1 MNFKEDIKNF
11 RENHKANDR
20 EIGNAVFRYWLS
32 GDGEHTYV
40 LLPGGMGSGEFFYNQ
55 ILALEKYGKVL
66 TLDYPIQLKDN
77 NSMADGIVA
86 LVDSLGLERAIYIG
100 QSYGG
105 MIAQVIAKRHPE
117 KIFGLVLSNT
127 GTASDKVIPSDEGLQ
142 KMILGQKK
150 GLEVLKTA
158 PYDQVEQH
166 MLKKMRHYLDP
177 LEEKYKKYIN
187 DIFEAM
193 VKALPRERNLL
204 MTGLLFDFHQNQR
217 FTQKDFKKLQG
228 RVMLVFSPDDKTFS
242 EAVRSEL
249 ISLMPNPIV
258 NSSLTGGHLAITVMI
273 DDFIN
278 SILNFQKSIDETIK
292 F

>member
-1 MNFKEDIKNF
+1 
-11 RENHKANDR
+11 
-20 EIGNAVFRYWLS
+20 
-32 GDGEHTYV
+32 
-40 LLPGGMGSGEFFYNQ
+40 
-55 ILALEKYGKVL
+55 
-66 TLDYPIQLKDN
+66 
-77 NSMADGIVA
+77 
-86 LVDSLGLERAIYIG
+86 
-100 QSYGG
+100 
-105 MIAQVIAKRHPE
+105 
-117 KIFGLVLSNT
+117 
-127 GTASDKVIPSDEGLQ
+127 
-142 KMILGQKK
+142 
-150 GLEVLKTA
+150 
-158 PYDQVEQH
+158 
-166 MLKKMRHYLDP
+166 
-177 LEEKYKKYIN
+177 
-187 DIFEAM
+187 M